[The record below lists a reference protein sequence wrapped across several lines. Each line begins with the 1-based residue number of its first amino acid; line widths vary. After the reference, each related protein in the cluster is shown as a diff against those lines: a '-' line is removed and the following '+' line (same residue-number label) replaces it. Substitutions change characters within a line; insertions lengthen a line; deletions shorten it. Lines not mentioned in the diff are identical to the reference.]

1 MNEDVLAI
9 HCQEIALED
18 HKHISKN
25 TGNVSYEQYFFN
37 DEDTGMYVKIIRYPK
52 GSITPL
58 HTHHCAHGMY
68 VLKGTLYTNKGDFEP
83 GSFVWF
89 KEGSVMTHGGKD
101 EDVEC
106 LFITNKAFD
115 IQYL

>member
-1 MNEDVLAI
+1 MNEDVIAI
-9 HCQEIALED
+9 HSQDIVLED
-18 HKHISKN
+18 HKHVGD
-25 TGNVSYEQYFFN
+25 TGNVLYAQDCLN
-37 DEDTGMYVKIIRYPK
+37 DEDTCMLVKIVRYPK
-52 GSITPL
+52 GSIVPL

-68 VLKGTLYTNKGDFEP
+68 VLKGTLHTNKGDFEP

-89 KEGSVMTHGGKD
+89 KEGNIMFHGGKD

-115 IQYL
+115 MQYI